1 MKRVA
6 VIAWVAGALLFAGC
20 AAGPEGSMATVPL
33 QLFDDSSFGA
43 PTHLIDAAQVF
54 AVSPQMKR
62 YLEIE
67 IAPQIRRQGRQM
79 GLVNALYSE
88 AHLRLDFD
96 SESTRTAAEAF
107 DARAGNCLSL
117 VVMTAALAKELH
129 LPVTYQALVGHEL
142 WRRDGD
148 LNLAIGH
155 VNILVAKRLVDQ
167 VQGLDADAQLQ
178 LSFGAPLHDRG
189 LLMRPVREQTIV
201 AMFMNN
207 RAAEWLSR
215 GDPANAYA
223 HAREAVVQDPR
234 YAGAYNTLGVIY
246 QRRGL
251 AARAAQAFGLALELD
266 ANSRPALANLAGLFE
281 SQRRDAEAKALRAR
295 LALLEAETPFL
306 HLDLGRAAA
315 LAGDFRSAREHLL
328 REMKRDPDYHE
339 LHYWLAVALAG
350 LGDAAGAREHLA
362 TAMKNSTTRREH
374 AIYAGKLER
383 LQAAT
388 RAN

>member
-1 MKRVA
+1 
-6 VIAWVAGALLFAGC
+6 
-20 AAGPEGSMATVPL
+20 
-33 QLFDDSSFGA
+33 
-43 PTHLIDAAQVF
+43 
-54 AVSPQMKR
+54 
-62 YLEIE
+62 
-67 IAPQIRRQGRQM
+67 
-79 GLVNALYSE
+79 
-88 AHLRLDFD
+88 
-96 SESTRTAAEAF
+96 
-107 DARAGNCLSL
+107 
-117 VVMTAALAKELH
+117 MTAALAKELQ

-142 WRRDGD
+142 WSRDGD

-167 VQGLDADAQLQ
+167 VLGLDSDAQLE
-178 LSFGAPLHDRG
+178 LSFGAPPGGRG
-189 LLMRPVREQTIV
+189 LRMRSVGEQTIL

-207 RAAEWLSR
+207 RAAEWLAR

-223 HAREAVVQDPR
+223 YAREAVVQDPR

-251 AARAAQAFGLALELD
+251 AAKAEHAFGLALELD
-266 ANSRPALANLAGLFE
+266 ADSHPAMANLARLFE
-281 SQRRDAEAKALRAR
+281 SQRRDAEAKALRVR
-295 LALLEAETPFL
+295 LARLEAETPFL

-328 REMKRDPDYHE
+328 REMKRDPEYHE
-339 LHYWLAVALAG
+339 VHYWLAVALAG
-350 LGDAAGAREHLA
+350 LGDATGAREHLA

-388 RAN
+388 RSN